1 MLDFREFVAGPGM
14 VRAAL
19 GRLHRFFAGK
29 PFRLDLSLSRSVGSI
44 VGDLLEQAA
53 RRQANS
59 SGTNVSGA
67 VLQHLVG
74 AQLELVLGK
83 GEISHRKFTGEV
95 ANDSVSTAESPTGR
109 IGDFCIRNAAIHV
122 TIAPSEAVMKKCEL
136 NLEASLRPILVTTG
150 RQCEFASGLAENLGL
165 TNRIDFFDIE
175 QFIAI
180 NVYEKGGFSSEG
192 RKRTVLNL
200 IDRYNEI
207 IDVVEKDPSLK
218 IIPL

>member
-1 MLDFREFVAGPGM
+1 MLDFHDLVAGPRI

-19 GRLHRFFAGK
+19 GRLRGFFAGK

-53 RRQANS
+53 RRQASS

-74 AQLELVLGK
+74 AQLELTLGK

-109 IGDFCIRNAAIHV
+109 LGDFCIGNAAIHV

-136 NLEASLRPILVTTG
+136 NLEASLRPILVTTR
-150 RQCEFASGLAENLGL
+150 RQFDFAFRLAEHLGL
-165 TNRIDFFDIE
+165 TNRIDFFDVE

-180 NVYEKGGFSSEG
+180 NVYKKGGFSSEG
-192 RKRTVLNL
+192 RKRIVLDL
-200 IDRYNEI
+200 IDCYNEI